1 MYDLIKSNPSVFAS
15 VGVHPLSAA
24 EEQVD
29 AETLSEMT
37 ELNKIVAIGET
48 GLDYY
53 YQTDTQEQQL
63 QSFQTHLQV
72 AGKHKLPVIV
82 HTRDAREDT
91 LQMIKAHGDSESAG
105 VLHCF
110 TESWDMAKAA
120 MDLNYSISFSG
131 IISFRNADELRDV
144 VKKVPLD
151 RILIETDAPYLA
163 PVPHRG
169 QKNEPKFVV
178 DVAQCVADLKGI
190 SIEKLAE
197 ITSDNFHRLFPKA
210 QS

>member
-1 MYDLIKSNPSVFAS
+1 MYDLIKSSPSVFAS

-72 AGKHKLPVIV
+72 ASKHKLPVIV

-91 LQMIKAHGDSESAG
+91 LQMIKAHGDPESAG

-131 IISFRNADELRDV
+131 IITFRNAEELRDV

-169 QKNEPKFVV
+169 KKNEPKFVV

-197 ITSDNFHRLFPKA
+197 ITTDNFHRLFPKA
-210 QS
+210 QN